1 MFVRNP
7 FFRILART
15 LDFQSRTLFKNSAW
29 VFIANFFGAALAFVK
44 AILIA
49 RILGAELYGVFTVIL
64 VFVVTVQEIFNLNLG
79 AAVIRF
85 GATYINEQ
93 NKPKTIALIKASL
106 LASSLV
112 FIGSVI
118 TITLFTYLSYNTFI
132 KKPGLEWFSILYAI
146 SAGAVFFNQISRS
159 ALRLYFRFK
168 KNSTIQMIMDGID
181 FIIIT
186 LSLLLFPAKLEIFL
200 IAVLITTFVNGFY
213 PTLAA
218 WKELKPQLPGFRN
231 AAIILIRPD
240 LKPIRSFVIQ
250 NSIAKTLQS
259 LVNKGDLLILGLL
272 AVSPVQVALYAVARK
287 LTYYILIL
295 TDPLVTSVYPQFCKL
310 REENKNTEVLQMIKR
325 LTLMT
330 LFPGVIF
337 VMVVM
342 ITGPWLVTQLFGEE
356 FTDAGNSFQ
365 ILAIPALLQAMFFW
379 MQPIF
384 QAFDMMNQR
393 LIVFSVGIFTGLA
406 SAWLLVPSM
415 GSEGMAY
422 AVLISQIVMYTLF
435 LFLLIG
441 GLKKTT
447 PVR

>member
-1 MFVRNP
+1 MSLRNR
-7 FFRILART
+7 FHRIFSRS

-29 VFIANFFGAALAFVK
+29 VFLANFFGAALAFVK

-79 AAVIRF
+79 AALIRF
-85 GATYINEQ
+85 GAAYINER
-93 NKPKTIALIKASL
+93 NKLKTISLIKVSL
-106 LASSLV
+106 LASSIV

-118 TITLFTYLSYNTFI
+118 TITLFTYFSYDTFI

-146 SAGAVFFNQISRS
+146 AAGAVFFSQISRS

-168 KNSTIQMIMDGID
+168 KNSTIQMAMDVID
-181 FIIIT
+181 FIIIA
-186 LSLLLFPAKLEIFL
+186 LSLTLFPAKLEVFL
-200 IAVLITTFVNGFY
+200 IAILITTFVNGFY

-218 WKELKPQLPGFRN
+218 WKELKPELTGFRKTP
-231 AAIILIRPD
+231 IKLILPD
-240 LKPIRSFVIQ
+240 LKSIRSFVIQ

-259 LVNKGDLLILGLL
+259 LVNKGDVLILGLL

-287 LTYYILIL
+287 LAYYILII

-310 REENKNTEVLQMIKR
+310 REENKNLEVLQMIKR
-325 LTLMT
+325 LTLMA

-342 ITGPWLVTQLFGEE
+342 IVGPWLVTQIFGDE
-356 FTDAGNSFQ
+356 FTGAGNSFQ

-384 QAFDMMNQR
+384 QAYDMMNQR
-393 LIVFSVGIFTGLA
+393 LIVFTAGIISGLA
-406 SAWLLVPSM
+406 AAWFLVPTM

-422 AVLISQIVMYTLF
+422 AVLISQIIMYSLF
-435 LFLLIG
+435 ILLLIS
-441 GLKKTT
+441 GLKRTST
-447 PVR
+447 AG